1 MAQWY
6 GVSLLSLF
14 PNGFPGSNPG
24 LGVSQ
29 EAPSASARR
38 NALHSVRIP
47 CVLSEISTKVFP
59 TGKTLK
65 TPGDSKNRLFLYAH
79 TKEAMPVFEL
89 TSKNIVVIDSVFFDN
104 AERYLLNL
112 PTYLIY
118 THAMWVPDSRFLIM
132 ALTELEFSLER
143 ISREKD
149 VPSPEKLERMKE
161 RYNSSLFQIA
171 SDSKQ
176 DPLRGVISMGAIE
189 TASRA
194 YTRGLKIEGGI
205 LPEILVGRGTLPEN
219 LPCPDHGGL
228 KIARET
234 IKLAKEKGAEV
245 YIYGSSFYHP
255 VHELTV
261 MKKFSEDIDM
271 FYLNRFIEDKE
282 TKSPMLEL
290 RVTDTAKAFD
300 DPAGLPLSY
309 SGGFFEREVVYITN
323 KTNPLHAYAPH
334 NPILTPNLKER
345 LEQVLS

>member
-161 RYNSSLFQIA
+161 
-171 SDSKQ
+171 D
-176 DPLRGVISMGAIE
+176 
-189 TASRA
+189 
-194 YTRGLKIEGGI
+194 
-205 LPEILVGRGTLPEN
+205 
-219 LPCPDHGGL
+219 C
-228 KIARET
+228 
-234 IKLAKEKGAEV
+234 
-245 YIYGSSFYHP
+245 
-255 VHELTV
+255 
-261 MKKFSEDIDM
+261 
-271 FYLNRFIEDKE
+271 
-282 TKSPMLEL
+282 
-290 RVTDTAKAFD
+290 
-300 DPAGLPLSY
+300 
-309 SGGFFEREVVYITN
+309 
-323 KTNPLHAYAPH
+323 
-334 NPILTPNLKER
+334 
-345 LEQVLS
+345 